1 MDRAGSV
8 CITSTLNDDCLYHV
22 LKMLRRDAFGNV
34 TLFGFA
40 RERAFRS
47 VCKAF
52 LQLSNIDD
60 SEYKFGFFGYGTHLI
75 GYLRSSCNAVHIV
88 YTQCSN
94 GSNNKN
100 NNKHSKEETKNGPS
114 SDPRSDGD
122 DGNDD
127 DDDDDDL
134 LMDFE
139 PEKMTWALSTA
150 DCVSAFA
157 HKAIGRTSLYKRR
170 PSSEFPVPT
179 RTIVSIFAFAHATED
194 DFYLCAE
201 LVPVADKRKRQWIY
215 THEVFISNN
224 FLDDESDES
233 IWCCVPEN
241 SSNPKSVSDVAAFF
255 GCFEDA
261 SDARRYR
268 FKS

>member
-1 MDRAGSV
+1 MDRAESV
-8 CITSTLNDDCLYHV
+8 CIITSILNDDCLYCV

-52 LQLSNIDD
+52 LELSNNDD
-60 SEYKFGFFGYGTHLI
+60 PEYKFKFFGYGTHLI
-75 GYLRSSCNAVHIV
+75 GYLRSSCNAVHVV
-88 YTQCSN
+88 YTQCSS
-94 GSNNKN
+94 SNPRRDGDNDGD
-100 NNKHSKEETKNGPS
+100 EE
-114 SDPRSDGD
+114 DSDGG
-122 DGNDD
+122 DG
-127 DDDDDDL
+127 DDDDL

-201 LVPVADKRKRQWIY
+201 LVPVADKQKGQWVY

-241 SSNPKSVSDVAAFF
+241 SSNPKSVSDLAAFF
-255 GCFEDA
+255 GCFEAA